1 MKKKYLVT
9 GGSGFI
15 GSALV
20 KRLLNEG
27 HSVRVFDNNSR
38 GNLRRL
44 DDILDKIEFVEG
56 DIRDYDQVNQ
66 ACKGVDSICHLA
78 FVNGTKFF
86 YELPELVLEVG
97 IKGMMNILDACKENN
112 ITDLILASSSEVYQS
127 PQQVPTPEEVPLIV
141 PDLLNPRYSYG
152 GAKLITE
159 LLAINYGRNNF
170 ERVVIFRP
178 HNVYGPDMGWEHVIP
193 EFLLKMHSLIKDT
206 SKNIDFQIQG
216 TGDETRAFV
225 FIDDFTD
232 GLYKVIDKGD
242 WLIHLAAQSHVD
254 VSFKKPH
261 QTILSNVLA
270 THNVL
275 QSCLEKEAEKV
286 LIMSTDE
293 VYGSNEKIQDERSLD
308 PTNPYSSSKAA
319 ADMIV
324 NSFKHM
330 YPDLHI
336 NTLRSNNI
344 AGPRQFIRN
353 IIPSILQRNLKETSK
368 TNY

>member
-193 EFLLKMHSLIKDT
+193 EFLLKMDNLAGNQPKE
-206 SKNIDFQIQG
+206 KIDFNIQG
-216 TGDETRAFV
+216 TGNETRAFIY
-225 FIDDFTD
+225 IDDFTE
-232 GLYKVIDKGD
+232 GLMKIIDKGEHLNVYHIGTSD
-242 WLIHLAAQSHVD
+242 EIPLSQLAQTVARIFNVEINLIPGALA
-254 VSFKKPH
+254 
-261 QTILSNVLA
+261 
-270 THNVL
+270 
-275 QSCLEKEAEKV
+275 E
-286 LIMSTDE
+286 
-293 VYGSNEKIQDERSLD
+293 GG
-308 PTNPYSSSKAA
+308 
-319 ADMIV
+319 
-324 NSFKHM
+324 
-330 YPDLHI
+330 
-336 NTLRSNNI
+336 TLRRCPDIKKLRGLGFNPEISLEN
-344 AGPRQFIRN
+344 G
-353 IIPSILQRNLKETSK
+353 LQISKDWYTENKHLKP
-368 TNY
+368 

>member
-20 KRLLNEG
+20 KKLLNEG

-44 DDILDKIEFVEG
+44 DGVLDKIDFMEG
-56 DIRDYDQVNQ
+56 DIRNFDQVNEAFQ
-66 ACKGVDSICHLA
+66 GLYSICHLA

-97 IKGMMNILDACKENN
+97 IKGMMNILDSCKENN

-127 PQQVPTPEEVPLIV
+127 PEQVPTSEEVPLII

-170 ERVVIFRP
+170 KRVVIFRP
-178 HNVYGPDMGWEHVIP
+178 HNVYGPDMGWEHVVP
-193 EFLLKMHSLIKDT
+193 EFLLKMNELVEDRPEEM
-206 SKNIDFQIQG
+206 IDFNIQG
-216 TGDETRAFV
+216 TGNETRAFI

-232 GLYKVIDKGD
+232 GLMKVINKGEHLNVYHIGTSNEIQLSELAKTVASLFD
-242 WLIHLAAQSHVD
+242 AEINLIPGALAEGGTLRRCPD
-254 VSFKKPH
+254 ITKLRGLGFNPE
-261 QTILSNVLA
+261 IP
-270 THNVL
+270 
-275 QSCLEKEAEKV
+275 LEKG
-286 LIMSTDE
+286 LQI
-293 VYGSNEKIQDERSLD
+293 
-308 PTNPYSSSKAA
+308 SKDWYVA
-319 ADMIV
+319 
-324 NSFKHM
+324 NKH
-330 YPDLHI
+330 
-336 NTLRSNNI
+336 
-344 AGPRQFIRN
+344 
-353 IIPSILQRNLKETSK
+353 LKP
-368 TNY
+368 

>member
-193 EFLLKMHSLIKDT
+193 EFLLKMDNLAGNQPKE
-206 SKNIDFQIQG
+206 KIDFNIQG
-216 TGDETRAFV
+216 TGNETRAFIY
-225 FIDDFTD
+225 IDDFTE
-232 GLYKVIDKGD
+232 GLMKIIDKGEHLNVYHIGTSD
-242 WLIHLAAQSHVD
+242 EIPLSQLAQTVARIFNVEINLIPGALA
-254 VSFKKPH
+254 
-261 QTILSNVLA
+261 
-270 THNVL
+270 
-275 QSCLEKEAEKV
+275 E
-286 LIMSTDE
+286 
-293 VYGSNEKIQDERSLD
+293 GG
-308 PTNPYSSSKAA
+308 
-319 ADMIV
+319 
-324 NSFKHM
+324 
-330 YPDLHI
+330 
-336 NTLRSNNI
+336 TLRRCPDIKKLRGLGFNHEISLEN
-344 AGPRQFIRN
+344 G
-353 IIPSILQRNLKETSK
+353 LQISKDWYTENKHLKP
-368 TNY
+368 

>member
-178 HNVYGPDMGWEHVIP
+178 HNVYGPDMGWEHVVP
-193 EFLLKMHSLIKDT
+193 EFLLKMDNLAGNQPKE
-206 SKNIDFQIQG
+206 KIDFNIQG
-216 TGDETRAFV
+216 TGNETRAFIY
-225 FIDDFTD
+225 IDDFTE
-232 GLYKVIDKGD
+232 GLMKIIDKGEHLNVYHIGTSD
-242 WLIHLAAQSHVD
+242 EIPLSQLAQTVARIFNVEINLIPGALA
-254 VSFKKPH
+254 
-261 QTILSNVLA
+261 
-270 THNVL
+270 
-275 QSCLEKEAEKV
+275 E
-286 LIMSTDE
+286 
-293 VYGSNEKIQDERSLD
+293 GG
-308 PTNPYSSSKAA
+308 
-319 ADMIV
+319 
-324 NSFKHM
+324 
-330 YPDLHI
+330 
-336 NTLRSNNI
+336 TLRRCPDITKLRGLGFNPEISLEN
-344 AGPRQFIRN
+344 G
-353 IIPSILQRNLKETSK
+353 LQISKDWYTENKHLKP
-368 TNY
+368 

>member
-20 KRLLNEG
+20 KRLLNGG

-193 EFLLKMHSLIKDT
+193 EFLLKMHSLKKDT

-216 TGDETRAFV
+216 TDNETRAFV

-232 GLYKVIDKGD
+232 GLYKVIDKGE
-242 WLIHLAAQSHVD
+242 HLNVYHIGTSEEIKLSALAFKIAKLFDIKINLVPGQLAQ
-254 VSFKKPH
+254 
-261 QTILSNVLA
+261 
-270 THNVL
+270 
-275 QSCLEKEAEKV
+275 
-286 LIMSTDE
+286 
-293 VYGSNEKIQDERSLD
+293 GG
-308 PTNPYSSSKAA
+308 
-319 ADMIV
+319 
-324 NSFKHM
+324 
-330 YPDLHI
+330 
-336 NTLRSNNI
+336 TLRRCPDISKL
-344 AGPRQFIRN
+344 ASLGYQ
-353 IIPSILQRNLKETSK
+353 PSAKLEDGLKTTKDWYIENTHLK
-368 TNY
+368 P

>member
-20 KRLLNEG
+20 KRLLNGG

-178 HNVYGPDMGWEHVIP
+178 HNVYGPDMGWEHVVP
-193 EFLLKMHSLIKDT
+193 EFLLKMDNLAGNQPKE
-206 SKNIDFQIQG
+206 KIDFNIQG
-216 TGDETRAFV
+216 TGNETRAFIY
-225 FIDDFTD
+225 IDDFTE
-232 GLYKVIDKGD
+232 GLMKIIDKGEHLNVYHIGTSD
-242 WLIHLAAQSHVD
+242 EIPLSQLAQTVARIFNVEINLIPGALA
-254 VSFKKPH
+254 
-261 QTILSNVLA
+261 
-270 THNVL
+270 
-275 QSCLEKEAEKV
+275 E
-286 LIMSTDE
+286 
-293 VYGSNEKIQDERSLD
+293 GG
-308 PTNPYSSSKAA
+308 
-319 ADMIV
+319 
-324 NSFKHM
+324 
-330 YPDLHI
+330 
-336 NTLRSNNI
+336 TLRRCPDITKLRGLGFNPEISLEN
-344 AGPRQFIRN
+344 G
-353 IIPSILQRNLKETSK
+353 LQISKDWYTENKHLKP
-368 TNY
+368 

>member
-193 EFLLKMHSLIKDT
+193 EFLLKMDNLAGNQPKE
-206 SKNIDFQIQG
+206 KIDFNIQG
-216 TGDETRAFV
+216 TGNETRAFIY
-225 FIDDFTD
+225 IDDFTE
-232 GLYKVIDKGD
+232 GLIKIIDKGEHLNVYHIGTSD
-242 WLIHLAAQSHVD
+242 EIPLSQLAQTVARIFNVEINLIPGALA
-254 VSFKKPH
+254 
-261 QTILSNVLA
+261 
-270 THNVL
+270 
-275 QSCLEKEAEKV
+275 E
-286 LIMSTDE
+286 
-293 VYGSNEKIQDERSLD
+293 GG
-308 PTNPYSSSKAA
+308 
-319 ADMIV
+319 
-324 NSFKHM
+324 
-330 YPDLHI
+330 
-336 NTLRSNNI
+336 TLRRCPDITKLRGLGFNPEISLEN
-344 AGPRQFIRN
+344 G
-353 IIPSILQRNLKETSK
+353 LQISKDWYTENKHLKP
-368 TNY
+368 